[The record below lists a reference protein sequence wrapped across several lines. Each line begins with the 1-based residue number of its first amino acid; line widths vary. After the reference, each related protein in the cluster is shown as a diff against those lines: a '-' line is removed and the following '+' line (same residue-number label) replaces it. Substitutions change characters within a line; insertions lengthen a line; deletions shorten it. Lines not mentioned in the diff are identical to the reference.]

1 MLGTIKE
8 TWKEKSLSI
17 ISDGWTDPQ
26 RPLINFLDTSEKE
39 PMFLKEY
46 KCKHYISNL
55 FLEVTA
61 EVGRHN
67 VVQIITDSAPVLKST
82 GSIVEAEYPTIFWS
96 PCVVHT
102 LNLTLKIICAAKYS
116 LHNEFTY
123 NECQLI
129 TKCADKASFIRG
141 FIMNH
146 SMRLAIF
153 NEFSPL
159 KLLDVADTRFAS
171 ITCLKKIET
180 HKKRSSKQGH

>member
-17 ISDGWTDPQ
+17 VSDGWANPQ
-26 RPLINFLDTSEKE
+26 RPLINFMDTSEKE
-39 PMFLKEY
+39 PMFLKSIDGSKEY
-46 KCKHYISNL
+46 KYKHYISNL

-61 EVGRHN
+61 EVGRQN
-67 VVQIITDSAPVLKST
+67 VVQIITDSAPVLKSI

-102 LNLTLKIICAAKYS
+102 LNLTLKIICAAKYF
-116 LHNEFTY
+116 LHNEVTY

-129 TKCADKASFIRG
+129 MKCADEASFICV

-146 SMRLAIF
+146 SMNF
-153 NEFSPL
+153 
-159 KLLDVADTRFAS
+159 
-171 ITCLKKIET
+171 
-180 HKKRSSKQGH
+180 